1 MRRVR
6 VDRALVVAAI
16 VAAAD
21 LLTKWAA
28 FGGGED
34 GVTRTF
40 IPGVEIDP
48 TRNEG
53 VAFSMLEGQT
63 FLIFGLITIAIV
75 LLTGFYLR
83 HRDRPGLWLA
93 IGLMLGGAAGNAIDR
108 VTLGYVRDFISI
120 GSWPT
125 FNVADV
131 SLAAGVL
138 TLLVV
143 QWQAE
148 AGEPEAPADDETK
161 DRADNSV

>member
-1 MRRVR
+1 MRLLI
-6 VDRALVVAAI
+6 DRALIVAAI
-16 VAAAD
+16 VAAVD

-28 FGGGED
+28 FSGGED
-34 GVTRTF
+34 GVTPTIF
-40 IPGVEIDP
+40 PGVEVDP

-53 VAFSMLEGQT
+53 VAFSMLEGRT

-93 IGLMLGGAAGNAIDR
+93 IGLMLGGAVGNAIDR
-108 VTLGYVRDFISI
+108 LSLGYVRDFISV

-125 FNVADV
+125 FNFADV
-131 SLAAGVL
+131 SLAAGVV

-143 QWQAE
+143 QWRAE
-148 AGEPEAPADDETK
+148 AGEQKALDDAYTE
-161 DRADNSV
+161 DRHDGTS

>member
-1 MRRVR
+1 MR
-6 VDRALVVAAI
+6 VDRALVVAAL
-16 VAAAD
+16 VAALD

-28 FGGGED
+28 FSGGED
-34 GVTRTF
+34 GITKTF
-40 IPGVEIDP
+40 LPGVEIDP

-53 VAFSMLEGQT
+53 VAFSMLEGRT

-108 VTLGYVRDFISI
+108 VTLGYVRDFISL

-125 FNVADV
+125 FNFADV
-131 SLAAGVL
+131 SLAAGVV

-148 AGEPEAPADDETK
+148 ADQPEAPADAGTE
-161 DRADNSV
+161 DRADGAG